1 MWIVTKNYDVLECE
15 RLGNEDFITKAGK
28 KCYDIKDVK
37 KVGDRIEDICDKFA
51 IRNTKKKIFT
61 VLDNID
67 YDRFN
72 WIADKNKGD
81 EIFGCIIFPIN
92 DEGDEEE
99 AFACEFDFVTRTFK
113 PFQIELRIADEITDI
128 DVQGEVI

>member
-15 RLGNEDFITKAGK
+15 RLGNEDFITKDGK

-37 KVGDRIEDICDKFA
+37 KVGYRIEDICDKFA

-61 VLDNID
+61 ILDNID

-72 WIADKNKGD
+72 WIADKNGGD
-81 EIFGCIIFPIN
+81 EIFGCISIPIN

-99 AFACEFDFVTRTFK
+99 VFACEFDFVTRTFK
-113 PFQIELRIADEITDI
+113 PFQIELRLEDEITDI